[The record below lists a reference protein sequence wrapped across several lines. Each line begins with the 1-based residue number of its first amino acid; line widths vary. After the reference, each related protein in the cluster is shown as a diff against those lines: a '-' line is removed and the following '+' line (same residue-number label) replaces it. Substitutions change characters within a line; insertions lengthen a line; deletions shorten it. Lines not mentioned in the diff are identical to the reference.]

1 MSTEARL
8 RALVE
13 HSLDILCIL
22 STDGCF
28 AYANPAIR
36 AILGWREED
45 LLGSRIADLVHPED
59 FRSLQEALAESI
71 SVRGLRFRH
80 ADGRWIFLETA
91 VSRHLED
98 PEIQGFV
105 VNARDRSER
114 RRAREALRS
123 SEEKYRRLFEESRDT
138 IYIGTLQGEL
148 LDINAAGVRLF
159 EYESKEEML
168 SLDIGRDLY
177 WNPPDRKGLEDLFT
191 EQGFI
196 EDAELELKTR
206 TGKRLRVRETAS
218 PVFDE
223 AGNIVGFR
231 GIVRD
236 VTDQRQVEEQLR
248 QSQKMEAVGRL
259 AGGVAHDF
267 NNLLTAINGYSEL
280 VLARLKG
287 SDPIYESVSEIRKAG
302 KKAADL
308 TRRLLTL
315 SRHQVVAPRRLS
327 LNQVVLEMEK
337 LLRRVL
343 SEDIE
348 LETRLEPGLDPI
360 YGDQA
365 QIEQVLLNLSVNA
378 RDAMPSGG
386 RLLLE
391 TSNVQLPRDALVPQ
405 TPEGLVPGPYVRLT
419 VGDTGTG
426 MDREIREKL
435 FEPFFTTK
443 EPGHNSG
450 LGLAMVYSIVKQA
463 RGHIEVDS
471 QKGTGTR
478 FQIYFPRLEH
488 ETARATG
495 SATPSFLGNETI
507 LLVEDEEAVRAL
519 VRHVLELKGYRVLQ
533 AASALQA
540 LAICDSLEVSPD
552 LLLTDVVMPE
562 RSGTALAEDLE
573 RRYDNLKI
581 LFISGYTDS
590 HSGVRLIT
598 ERRAAFLPKPFT
610 PEELASKVRTVLD
623 QS

>member
-1 MSTEARL
+1 MSNEARL

-22 STDGCF
+22 SADGSF
-28 AYANPAIR
+28 AYANPATR
-36 AILGWREED
+36 TVLGWREED
-45 LLGSRIADLVHPED
+45 LIGTRITELVHPED
-59 FRSLQEALAESI
+59 FRSLQDALAKST
-71 SVRGLRFRH
+71 SVCGLRFRH
-80 ADGRWIFLETA
+80 VEGRWVFLETA

-114 RRAREALRS
+114 QRAREALRS
-123 SEEKYRRLFEESRDT
+123 SEEKYRRLFEDSRDT

-168 SLDIGRDLY
+168 RLDIGRDLY
-177 WNPPDRKGLEDLFT
+177 WNPPDRKSLEDLFT

-223 AGNIVGFR
+223 AGNIIGFR

-236 VTDQRQVEEQLR
+236 VTDQRKVEEQLR

-280 VLARLKG
+280 VLARLDG
-287 SDPIYESVSEIRKAG
+287 TDPMVESVSEIRKAG

-315 SRHQVVAPRRLS
+315 SRHQVVAPRRLVI
-327 LNQVVLEMEK
+327 NQVVLEMEK

-343 SEDIE
+343 SEDIV
-348 LETRLEPGLDPI
+348 LETRLEPDLDPV

-378 RDAMPSGG
+378 RDAMPRGG
-386 RLLLE
+386 HLLLE
-391 TSNVQLPRDALVPQ
+391 TSNVRLPRDALVPQ
-405 TPEGLVPGPYVRLT
+405 TPEGPAPGAYVRLL
-419 VGDTGTG
+419 VEETGTG

-463 RGHIEVDS
+463 RGHIEVES
-471 QKGTGTR
+471 REGSGTR
-478 FQIYFPRLEH
+478 FQIYFPRLEL
-488 ETARATG
+488 ETTRTPG
-495 SATPSFLGNETI
+495 SPSPSLLGNETI

-540 LAICDSLEVSPD
+540 LAICDSLEVRPD

-562 RSGTALAEDLE
+562 RSGTALAEELE
-573 RRYDNLKI
+573 ERYQDLKI

-598 ERRAAFLPKPFT
+598 ERKAAFLPKPFT
-610 PEELASKVRTVLD
+610 PDELAAKVRAVLD
-623 QS
+623 QT